1 MSEQAVSRV
10 LFPPTHTGWA
20 GGQWPFL

>member
-10 LFPPTHTGWA
+10 LFPPTHTGWT

>member
-10 LFPPTHTGWA
+10 LFPPAHTEWT